1 MTIALAAGI
10 AGSRALPGL
19 LAGGLVLLTL
29 GGTLLVRGASDL
41 ARAFG
46 LSPLVIGL
54 TVVAFGTSAP
64 ELAASVAAGLRG
76 EGDIAFGNVVG
87 SNIFNVLLIL
97 GASALI
103 TPLVVAQ
110 KLVRLDVPIMIG
122 LSFLVLG
129 LGANGWIG
137 RFEGALL
144 VAGLV
149 AYVIVVIRCARV
161 ETDAVRSEYAREYA
175 DPGAR
180 RGRGGAMLVAAAGA
194 VVLGLALL
202 VWGSRWLV
210 AGAAGTAQALGASE
224 FVIGLTIVAAGTSLP
239 EVVTSLLAAA
249 KGERDI
255 AVGNVVGSNI
265 FNILGVLGL
274 AAIVAPDG
282 IAVSP
287 AALRFD
293 VPVMIAAAVACLPI
307 FFTGHRIFRGEATL
321 LLAYYG
327 AYVAFLVLDAVEH
340 DHLPVFSGIML
351 AFVLPLTAVGLAIT
365 VLQELRARRRRGPAS
380 AGRKDR

>member
-1 MTIALAAGI
+1 MAIVLAAGF
-10 AGSRALPGL
+10 AGSHALLGL

-41 ARAFG
+41 ARALG

-64 ELAASVAAGLRG
+64 ELAASVAAALRG

-87 SNIFNVLLIL
+87 SNIFNVLFIL

-110 KLVRLDVPIMIG
+110 KLVRVDVPIMIG
-122 LSFLVLG
+122 LSLAVLG
-129 LGANGWIG
+129 LGANGRIG

-144 VAGLV
+144 AAGLV
-149 AYVIVVIRCARV
+149 PYVALAVRAARA

-175 DPGAR
+175 GPGAR
-180 RGRGGAMLVAAAGA
+180 RGRRAASFFATAGA
-194 VVLGLALL
+194 VVLGLAFL

-210 AGAAGTAQALGASE
+210 AGAVGTAQALGASE
-224 FVIGLTIVAAGTSLP
+224 LVIGLTIVAAGTSLP
-239 EVVTSLLAAA
+239 EVVTSFLAAA

-274 AAIVAPDG
+274 SAVVAPDG
-282 IAVSP
+282 VAVSP

-307 FFTGHRIFRGEATL
+307 FFTGHRILRGEGTL

-351 AFVLPLTAVGLAIT
+351 AFVLPLTAVGLASA
-365 VLQELRARRRRGPAS
+365 VVQELRARRRRGPAT